1 MIDEECDLHAEEG
14 ALFSRGDVE
23 VKSFTRR
30 PLLHPTTLSHIF
42 PSTLFTLPNGS
53 MAGLPELWTPLI
65 GYTKQHQSYDELFT
79 ETISTLF
86 YGVGNLKDSTRHFI
100 AIMAATRHRCSF
112 LVDLHER
119 EFERYGGDPKWLRGL
134 KYVDDPKLQ
143 FLDNINV
150 ILAHQPWLCNG
161 EYITGL
167 VHGDAQS
174 HWSVHDLAQAVVI
187 LTHTHALCSFVHGV
201 GAVNPSESHRSECS
215 DWAQRNKENTG
226 SQTGEVEELLR
237 RMATLRRPTIDG
249 GEMSAN
255 NALHFLAL
263 ADGSS
268 DVHSG
273 GESPV
278 GNSGDEEAVFSYQ
291 KEFGYVD
298 FAARKD
304 TAKTFKIHEFT
315 WDHAFNLLNDLIPE
329 SAQNLDDKFDLT
341 QKLTYS
347 FMGGYENVDT
357 TVYRSAVWN
366 YIHALFGIRH
376 DDYDYAKV
384 NTLLSREMKT
394 FVKTAACFPHR
405 ITDDMRAS
413 VMKDFK
419 MSEKIHVM
427 LLIMEARLQAS
438 LLYFTRALTNHYSQA
453 KRASQPKR
461 LD

>member
-1 MIDEECDLHAEEG
+1 MAI
-14 ALFSRGDVE
+14 
-23 VKSFTRR
+23 
-30 PLLHPTTLSHIF
+30 LS
-42 PSTLFTLPNGS
+42 
-53 MAGLPELWTPLI
+53 ELWTPLLW
-65 GYTKQHQSYDELFT
+65 YTKQHQSYDEHFT

-112 LVDLHER
+112 LIDLHER
-119 EFERYGGDPKWLRGL
+119 EFERYGGDPKWLKGL

-161 EYITGL
+161 EYITSL
-167 VHGDAQS
+167 VHGDPQT
-174 HWSVHDLAQAVVI
+174 HWSIHDLAQAVVI

-201 GAVNPSESHRSECS
+201 GAVHPSQSAESNRTECS
-215 DWAQRNKENTG
+215 DWALRNKENTG

-237 RMATLRRPTIDG
+237 RMASLRRPTIDG

-268 DVHSG
+268 DVNSG

-298 FAARKD
+298 FASRKD
-304 TAKTFKIHEFT
+304 RAKTFKIHEFT
-315 WDHAFNLLNDLIPE
+315 WDHGYSLLNDLVPE
-329 SAQNLDDKFDLT
+329 SAQNLDDKFELT
-341 QKLTYS
+341 QRLTYS
-347 FMGGYENVDT
+347 FMGGYDNVDT

-419 MSEKIHVM
+419 ISEKIHVM

-438 LLYFTRALTNHYSQA
+438 LLYFTRALTNHYSQT
-453 KRASQPKR
+453 KRATQPKR

>member
-1 MIDEECDLHAEEG
+1 R
-14 ALFSRGDVE
+14 F
-23 VKSFTRR
+23 
-30 PLLHPTTLSHIF
+30 
-42 PSTLFTLPNGS
+42 
-53 MAGLPELWTPLI
+53 
-65 GYTKQHQSYDELFT
+65 TKQHQSYDEIFL

-86 YGVGNLKDSTRHFI
+86 YGVGNLKDPIRHYI
-100 AIMAATRHRCSF
+100 AVMAATRHRCSF
-112 LVDLHER
+112 LINLHER
-119 EFERYGGDPKWLRGL
+119 EFERTGGDTKWLRGL
-134 KYVDDPKLQ
+134 KYVDDPKILY
-143 FLDNINV
+143 LDDINRV
-150 ILAHQPWLCNG
+150 LAHQPWLCDG

-167 VHGDAQS
+167 VQGDVRI
-174 HWSVHDLAQAVVI
+174 HWSLHDLALAVII
-187 LTHTHALCSFVHGV
+187 LSHTHALCSFVHGV
-201 GAVNPSESHRSECS
+201 GAVYPSQVLEPPRREFP
-215 DWAQRNKENTG
+215 DWSLRNKENTG
-226 SQTGEVEELLR
+226 AQTGEVDVLHTFENCSVQVEELLR
-237 RMATLRRPTIDG
+237 RMASLQCPTING
-249 GEMSAN
+249 GEMTAN

-268 DVHSG
+268 DLHSG
-273 GESPV
+273 GDSPTGE
-278 GNSGDEEAVFSYQ
+278 GNGEEPVFSFQ

-304 TAKTFKIHEFT
+304 RAKTFKIHEFT
-315 WDHAFNLLNDLIPE
+315 WDHGFSLLNDLVPE
-329 SAQNLDDKFDLT
+329 SAQNLDEKFELT

-357 TVYRSAVWN
+357 TVYRNAVWN

-384 NTLLSREMKT
+384 NTLLSRDMKT

-405 ITDDMRAS
+405 ITEDMRES

-438 LLYFTRALTNHYSQA
+438 VLYFARALTNHYSRT
-453 KRASQPKR
+453 KRAIQQPKR